1 MENETRVLLLYRV
14 NRVNPVGANGCACC
28 ATTPPHHQRKLP
40 ITCFKL
46 HTLRIPWNDGG
57 HRAERSVENFAQNVQ
72 LLLLG
77 AGNGPSKS
85 FAVYQT
91 L

>member
-1 MENETRVLLLYRV
+1 MAVPAVQL
-14 NRVNPVGANGCACC
+14 
-28 ATTPPHHQRKLP
+28 PPPSPAKAAHHQRKLP

-46 HTLRIPWNDGG
+46 HTLRIPWNDRG

-72 LLLLG
+72 LLLIG

-91 L
+91 P